1 MTPQVSEAFR
11 SAAMRRSA
19 AIPIPTPKGLA
30 LVGDTR
36 GTVRGLRAG
45 TRLDAGA
52 GSSCNVTV
60 VTTSEPRKQ
69 PELAARDQPSP
80 QTGDSRGDVGE
91 APAGC

>member
-1 MTPQVSEAFR
+1 MTPEVSEAFQ
-11 SAAMRRSA
+11 SAATRRSA
-19 AIPIPTPKGLA
+19 AIPIPTPNGIA

-60 VTTSEPRKQ
+60 VTTPEPRT
-69 PELAARDQPSP
+69 RD
-80 QTGDSRGDVGE
+80 
-91 APAGC
+91 ALL